1 MNTPLSLAIA
11 FDILEQ
17 PVNQPGRR
25 NAQDRRYR
33 WWHMVL
39 LGTAANLVSGINVG
53 RGAEDRA
60 YYENQRQAW
69 FAPPGWLFVPVW
81 AINNVSTLWGNLRLL
96 NLPPETPHRRTLILL
111 QGASWFLFSTF
122 AYVYF
127 TKRSPILAFVWTA
140 AMYALTI
147 WSVVLAGRI
156 DRKIV
161 LSLATL
167 FAWLSLATVVAGYQ
181 MLHNPDPL
189 FGTKAWR

>member
-1 MNTPLSLAIA
+1 MNKSLSLAIA
-11 FDILEQ
+11 FDMLEQ
-17 PVNQPGRR
+17 DQLLRSH
-25 NAQDRRYR
+25 AQDARYR

-39 LGTAANLVSGINVG
+39 LGTAANLVSGISVG
-53 RGAEDRA
+53 RGAQDRA

-69 FAPPGWLFVPVW
+69 FAPPGWVFAPAW
-81 AINNVSTLWGNLRLL
+81 AVNNISTLWGNLRLL
-96 NLPPETPHRRTLILL
+96 NLPPDTPHRRALIRL

-127 TKRSPILAFVWTA
+127 TKRSPILAFAWTA

-147 WSVVLAGRI
+147 WSVVLAARI

-161 LSLATL
+161 WSLLTL
-167 FAWLSLATVVAGYQ
+167 FLWLSLATVVAGYQ
-181 MLHNPDPL
+181 MIHNPDPL